1 MAGIR
6 RDVRSQ
12 SAADC
17 GTFPATRRQ
26 ARCTPRPRLRHRGTM
41 PGRFGICFA
50 DEHLVF
56 FRVSFYTALRSGRPF
71 PPSRT
76 SFANPSPP
84 GIPFSRRDWCR
95 DTAKF
100 DIPEAGMTMAC
111 SGVAGKSCSGTA
123 NIRKIRRTSFL
134 RINGMTFFRMMPQT
148 EYGLQTLGGC
158 SGPARTAGDDAPS
171 EGRARERT
179 RRRRCGLGLPRDSG
193 SIRPVAGYFAGVLR
207 GPEHSSHRWT
217 PARFSIVSGDG
228 PCAFDAPAGRR
239 KPKKQTFGTI
249 LRQPVV
255 LLLGEKSYLCTDL
268 FLR

>member
-100 DIPEAGMTMAC
+100 GIPEAGMTMAC

-134 RINGMTFFRMMPQT
+134 RINGMAFFRMMPRT
-148 EYGLQTLGGC
+148 EYGLQTLGGR
-158 SGPARTAGDDAPS
+158 SGSGNGHSAGGAASASRRTAGASALSTAFVGDRSTLRIVGPRRVFQSSRETVPVLSTHPPAAGNQKSKHS
-171 EGRARERT
+171 EQYYANPLSCCWEKNRIFARI
-179 RRRRCGLGLPRDSG
+179 CFYD
-193 SIRPVAGYFAGVLR
+193 
-207 GPEHSSHRWT
+207 
-217 PARFSIVSGDG
+217 
-228 PCAFDAPAGRR
+228 
-239 KPKKQTFGTI
+239 KPINNSQ
-249 LRQPVV
+249 
-255 LLLGEKSYLCTDL
+255 
-268 FLR
+268 